1 MKSTR
6 VVLVIGI
13 LFFVN
18 SQAQIFDKVSPAEAG
33 LSSQRLERLSGAIQK
48 HIDNGEIAGAVTLIS
63 RHGKIGHLK
72 SQGMLSIENNIPMSD
87 DAIFRIASMTKLV
100 TSIAVMIL
108 YEEGDFFLTDPV
120 YKYIPEFKDIRVAEF
135 DDDGNIIK
143 TVPTQSPVTIQNLL
157 THTSGLIYGSLFGGE
172 YAGLENL
179 YKSSNLDI
187 DQQDLHSFVTE
198 LTKLP
203 LAFQPGTKWKY
214 SYSIDVLGYLVE
226 VISGKKLNQFCKE
239 RIFEPLGMKDTDFY
253 VPKDKMNRFTTLYSY
268 KDGKLIPVDSPNATV
283 FDKIP
288 YGCSGGGGIVST
300 APDYA
305 VIGQML
311 LNSGSYNGVQLL
323 GKKTIE
329 LMMTNHLTGI
339 SKDKWFEPYAG
350 FGLGGAIIDDVG
362 LYGEYASKGYF
373 WWAGIFNTY
382 FFVDPVEDMFAILMV
397 QVSPF
402 THVDLMKRFKNFV
415 YQAIVE

>member
-1 MKSTR
+1 MKRCYPT
-6 VVLVIGI
+6 I
-13 LFFVN
+13 LFLFFLIAN
-18 SQAQIFDKVSPAEAG
+18 HTAQTLEATSPAEIG
-33 LSSQRLERLSGAIQK
+33 ISSTRLERLTKTIQH
-48 HIDNGEIAGAVTLIS
+48 HIDKGDISGAVTLIG
-63 RHGKIGHLK
+63 RHGKIAHLK
-72 SQGMLSIENNIPMSD
+72 SQGLLSIENNTPMQD
-87 DAIFRIASMTKLV
+87 DALFRIASMTKLI

-108 YEEGDFFLTDPV
+108 YEEGHFFLTDPV
-120 YKYIPEFKDIRVAEF
+120 SVYIPEFKDMRVAVF
-135 DDDGNIIK
+135 DENGNITK
-143 TVPTQSPVTIQNLL
+143 TVPAKSPVTIQNLL

-172 YAGLENL
+172 YAGLEKL
-179 YKSSNLDI
+179 YKSANLDI
-187 DQQDLHSFVTE
+187 DKQDLHSYVIE

-203 LAFQPGTKWKY
+203 LAYQPGTKWKY

-226 VISGKKLNQFCKE
+226 VISGKKLNEFCKE
-239 RIFEPLGMKDTDFY
+239 RIFEPLGMNDTDFY
-253 VPKDKMNRFTTLYSY
+253 VPKNKMNRFTTLYNY
-268 KDGKLIPVDSPNATV
+268 KDGKLIPVDSPDDTV
-283 FDKIP
+283 FNKIP
-288 YGCSGGGGIVST
+288 FGCSGGGGLVST

-305 VIGQML
+305 AIGQML

-339 SKDKWFEPYAG
+339 PKDKWFTPYAG

-382 FFVDPVEDMFAILMV
+382 FFVDPVEDMFAMMMV

-402 THVDLMKRFKNFV
+402 THVDLMKRFKNLV

>member
-1 MKSTR
+1 MKRYYLTP
-6 VVLVIGI
+6 LLFI
-13 LFFVN
+13 FFVTN
-18 SQAQIFDKVSPAEAG
+18 ITAQAIDKTNHDNVG
-33 LSSQRLERLSGAIQK
+33 ISSKRLERLTNTLQH
-48 HIDNGEIAGAVTLIS
+48 HIDKGDISGTVTLVG
-63 RHGKIGHLK
+63 RHGKIAYLK
-72 SQGMLSIENNIPMSD
+72 SQGLLSIENNIPMQD

-135 DDDGNIIK
+135 DEDGNIIK
-143 TVPTQSPVTIQNLL
+143 TAPAKSPVTIQNLL

-172 YAGLENL
+172 YAGLEKL
-179 YKSSNLDI
+179 YKTSNIDI
-187 DQQDLHSFVTE
+187 DKQDLHSFVTE

-226 VISGKKLNQFCKE
+226 VISGKKLNVFCKE
-239 RIFEPLGMKDTDFY
+239 RIFEPLGMKDTGFY
-253 VPKDKMNRFTTLYSY
+253 VPKDKMNRFTTLYNY
-268 KDGKLIPVDSPNATV
+268 KDGKLIPVDSPDDTV

-311 LNSGSYNGVQLL
+311 LNGGSYNGVQLL
-323 GKKTIE
+323 GKQTVE

-339 SKDKWFEPYAG
+339 PKENWFEPYAG
-350 FGLGGAIIDDVG
+350 FGLGGAVMDDVG

-382 FFVDPVEDMFAILMV
+382 FFVDRVEDMFAILMV

-402 THVDLMKRFKNFV
+402 THVDLMKRFKNLV